1 MNLSVK
7 IKEPNSSLG
16 KIKLA
21 RGLYEEMKQIREM
34 RDIAGWYLGK
44 ILYYFDKY
52 KLHNYLFGKALSKN
66 AFYAEIDIPHST
78 VSYYITLY
86 EFYIVDNQID
96 FKLLRNSATRKLH
109 RAIPLLKGKP
119 KDKIM
124 EAVELAKRETL
135 SLSDYLENIKEI

>member
-16 KIKLA
+16 KTKLA
-21 RGLYEEMKQIREM
+21 RELYEEMKQIREM
-34 RDIAGWYLGK
+34 RDAAGWYFGK

-78 VSYYITLY
+78 VSYYIALY
-86 EFYIVDNQID
+86 EFYVVDNQID

-109 RAIPLLKGKP
+109 RAISFLKGKS
-119 KDKIM
+119 KNKII
-124 EAVELAKRETL
+124 EAIELAKKETL
-135 SLSDYLENIKEI
+135 SLSDYLEEIKSI